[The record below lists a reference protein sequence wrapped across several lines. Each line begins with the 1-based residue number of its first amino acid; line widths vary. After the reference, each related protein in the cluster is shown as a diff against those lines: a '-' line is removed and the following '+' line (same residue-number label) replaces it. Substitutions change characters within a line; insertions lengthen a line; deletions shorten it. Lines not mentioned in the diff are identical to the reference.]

1 VSFNNPASLNN
12 LTVAMGNQFETTV
25 TSLSLDPS
33 LRAVMLTGQ
42 GKSFSAGGDL
52 KFLQDRASDNPISN
66 AVTMRAFYRR
76 FLPLRT
82 LPVPVI
88 AAVSGSAIGA
98 GFAVA
103 LSCDMRLYAHDS
115 KVGLTFTQ
123 LGLHPGMGSTHFLP
137 SLIGHENVARLLLTG
152 DVISVAEAVALG
164 LGLCA
169 APPPSFCFL
178 KRRISRA
185 RKIAAISS
193 SAVKTLTRSLR
204 MRSEPGLKAAL
215 QVTLAFRSLFGC
227 RCCSF
232 VVAIMAAAVV
242 ETECWIPVPYVTLSA
257 QREAD
262 AQAQT
267 YGMADYR

>member
-1 VSFNNPASLNN
+1 
-12 LTVAMGNQFETTV
+12 MGNQFETTV

-33 LRAVMLTGQ
+33 LRAVVLTGQ

-152 DVISVAEAVALG
+152 DVISGAEAVALG

-169 APPPSFCFL
+169 APPELLLPQAPDL
-178 KRRISRA
+178 ARA
-185 RKIAAISS
+185 QNC
-193 SAVKTLTRSLR
+193 
-204 MRSEPGLKAAL
+204 GD
-215 QVTLAFRSLFGC
+215 
-227 RCCSF
+227 F
-232 VVAIMAAAVV
+232 VVGRQNVDAVS
-242 ETECWIPVPYVTLSA
+242 EDEERAWAEGCTAGDACLSFLVRLSLL
-257 QREAD
+257 QFCSRD
-262 AQAQT
+262 N
-267 YGMADYR
+267 GGGGC

>member
-1 VSFNNPASLNN
+1 
-12 LTVAMGNQFETTV
+12 MGNQFETTV

-76 FLPLRT
+76 FLSLRT

-88 AAVSGSAIGA
+88 AAVNGSAIGA

-152 DVISVAEAVALG
+152 DVISGAEAVALG

-169 APPPSFCFL
+169 APPELLLPQAL
-178 KRRISRA
+178 DLA
-185 RKIAAISS
+185 RKIAANSS

-242 ETECWIPVPYVTLSA
+242 EKECWIPVPYVTLSA